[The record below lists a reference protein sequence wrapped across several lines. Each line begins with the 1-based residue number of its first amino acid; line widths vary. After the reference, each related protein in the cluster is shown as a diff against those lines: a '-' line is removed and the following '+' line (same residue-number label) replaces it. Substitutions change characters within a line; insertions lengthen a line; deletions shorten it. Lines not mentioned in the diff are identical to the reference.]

1 MELLQHIPDFLT
13 PFEIG
18 ALASL
23 GMAETHLWEAGRQGT
38 GYERLA
44 LRSLV
49 DQDPVYAYLAD
60 RALRAI
66 GAPHENHWDMWII
79 RYPSGSSIPPH
90 RDEAA
95 IYGLRHRR
103 LNALVRAPR
112 AGGDFVVENKVFP
125 LAVGDAVLF
134 YPDDVHHS
142 VTQVDDVR
150 LVFSVGAW
158 LETKP
163 FPVETRTL

>member
-1 MELLQHIPDFLT
+1 MQLLPGFMS
-13 PFEIG
+13 PFEIA

-23 GMAETHLWEAGRQGT
+23 GMAETHLWETGRQGT

-49 DQDPVYAYLAD
+49 DQDPLYAYLAD
-60 RALRAI
+60 RALRLI

-79 RYPSGSSIPPH
+79 RYPDGSHIPPH
-90 RDEAA
+90 KDEATVF
-95 IYGLRHRR
+95 GLRHRR

-112 AGGDFVVENKVFP
+112 AGGDFVADGQVVP

-134 YPDDVHHS
+134 YPDETEHS
-142 VTQVDDVR
+142 VSKVDDVR
-150 LVFSVGAW
+150 LIFSVGAW
-158 LETKP
+158 LEP
-163 FPVETRTL
+163 

>member
-1 MELLQHIPDFLT
+1 MPQLLQEFLT
-13 PFEIG
+13 SFEIE
-18 ALASL
+18 ALDSL
-23 GMAETHLWEAGRQGT
+23 GMAETPLWEAGRQGT

-49 DQDPVYAYLAD
+49 DQDPLYGHLAD

-79 RYPSGSSIPPH
+79 RYPDGSSIPPH
-90 RDEAA
+90 KDEAT

-103 LNALVRAPR
+103 LNALVRRPH
-112 AGGDFVVENKVFP
+112 AGGDFIVGRTAFA
-125 LAVGDAVLF
+125 LSAGDAVLF
-134 YPDDVHHS
+134 YPDE
-142 VTQVDDVR
+142 VTHEVTKVEGVR

-163 FPVETRTL
+163 FSIEKHTL